1 MWGSR
6 GEKRLKKGALL
17 RAVTGGQAGPDEVV
31 LWKRLQG
38 FWLCVAY
45 LLPGS
50 WWTVVKS
57 CTQYINTPRYIS
69 RQSLSICCL
78 LKASTVLKAQ
88 SPSGSFQV
96 SSSRTS
102 CAVPD
107 MDLRSASHEGRVPGP
122 LYCCGLHTQPSMS
135 QAALRPAHCKKSPQS
150 DPVENYTE
158 SWQHIPLK
166 PKPNFCQW
174 SEAAPVRSSAGSF
187 VTGLCWV

>member
-1 MWGSR
+1 MWGSG
-6 GEKRLKKGALL
+6 GEKRDEE
-17 RAVTGGQAGPDEVV
+17 GGVVEGGGGGGAGPDEVV

-102 CAVPD
+102 YTVPD
-107 MDLRSASHEGRVPGP
+107 MDLLSASQEGRVPGP
-122 LYCCGLHTQPSMS
+122 PYCCGLHTQPSMS
-135 QAALRPAHCKKSPQS
+135 QAALRPAHCKKWPQS

-158 SWQHIPLK
+158 SWHHILLK
-166 PKPNFCQW
+166 PKPNFCEW
-174 SEAAPVRSSAGSF
+174 SEAAPVRSSMGSF
-187 VTGLCWV
+187 VTGLCRV

>member
-6 GEKRLKKGALL
+6 GEKRPKKGALL
-17 RAVTGGQAGPDEVV
+17 RAVSGGQAGPDEVV

-96 SSSRTS
+96 SSSRTP

-107 MDLRSASHEGRVPGP
+107 MDLGSASQEGRVPGP

-135 QAALRPAHCKKSPQS
+135 QAALRPAHCKKWPQS

-158 SWQHIPLK
+158 SWHHIPLK